1 MTHFVR
7 RTILTTV
14 AVLAIAPAAAAVAAP
29 VEVTAFTLSP
39 SCTHP
44 GGTVTANTT
53 VQNTT
58 LLPQTFY
65 AQTRT
70 TYYGYPVQTSGVYGP
85 YSVPPLSSLSK
96 STPTTIPSNAPWG
109 DYSVTFGIG
118 PSSSSAM
125 SWSTR
130 TAPLKVAPVPFC

>member
-1 MTHFVR
+1 MTHFVK
-7 RTILTTV
+7 RTIITAA
-14 AVLAIAPAAAAVAAP
+14 AVMAIAPVASAAAAP
-29 VEVTAFTLSP
+29 VEVTAFSLSP
-39 SCTHP
+39 TCTHP

-58 LLPQTFY
+58 LLPQQFY

-70 TYYGYPVQTSGVYGP
+70 TYYGYPVQTSSVYGP
-85 YSVPPLSSLSK
+85 YAVPSLSSLSK

-109 DYSVTFGIG
+109 NYTVVFGIG
-118 PSSSSAM
+118 PSASSAM

-130 TAPLKVAPVPFC
+130 SAPLKVAPAPFC